1 MRFVRYRMWG
11 LWSEKGTEQGRQAI
25 ACLGFIFLGFCA
37 EVWWFEM
44 VAMMMKLLLTS
55 VIIFVRPGSAIQLSV
70 GFFIFV
76 LRCLGAVY

>member
-1 MRFVRYRMWG
+1 
-11 LWSEKGTEQGRQAI
+11 
-25 ACLGFIFLGFCA
+25 
-37 EVWWFEM
+37 M

-70 GFFIFV
+70 GFFISV